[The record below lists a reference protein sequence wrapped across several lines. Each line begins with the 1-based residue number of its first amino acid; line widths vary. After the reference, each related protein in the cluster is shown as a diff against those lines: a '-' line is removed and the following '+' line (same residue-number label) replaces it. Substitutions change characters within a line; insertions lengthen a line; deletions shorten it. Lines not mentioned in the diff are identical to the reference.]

1 MKIKKNETLVS
12 LLLISLSTLSN
23 AYLVKRRYI
32 GCFKDSYSHDLT
44 GPSFLNQILNI
55 LAFNTVYFAFVGI
68 TMENMVSRITVPLD
82 ALEIGDK
89 YVVEGGEIA
98 FILLVVRLF

>member
-1 MKIKKNETLVS
+1 MMKKILIIDFFFKNSPKRFNHFIKMKIKKNETLVS

-44 GPSFLNQILNI
+44 GPSFFSRYRMTLDSCQKLCSDRNFQ
-55 LAFNTVYFAFVGI
+55 YFGVQY
-68 TMENMVSRITVPLD
+68 R
-82 ALEIGDK
+82 
-89 YVVEGGEIA
+89 
-98 FILLVVRLF
+98 